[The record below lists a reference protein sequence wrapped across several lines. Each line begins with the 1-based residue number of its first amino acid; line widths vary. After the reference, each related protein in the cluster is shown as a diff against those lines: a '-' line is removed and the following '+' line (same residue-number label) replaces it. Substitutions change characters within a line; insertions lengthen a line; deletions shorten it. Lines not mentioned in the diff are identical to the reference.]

1 MLVIKSLA
9 GVAFQLTLFATL
21 LLLPAPTWDWP
32 RALQFLT
39 VYGIATTIAVFILA
53 RIAPRGLEARLAA
66 PASAS
71 QPKEDRIVTW
81 VLVLLFLA
89 WFLFIPIDVFQLHLL
104 PPPSPLLSILGAVVS
119 IAGYGLCL
127 ASIYQNAFVAPIVK
141 DQSERGHTLVDTG
154 IYGIVR
160 HPMYL
165 GMLLWLIGLGLWL
178 ESTAGSIAT
187 IVLGQT
193 FLLRIKIEEATLSN
207 SLPGYVSY
215 KLKVPYRLI
224 PLIW

>member
-1 MLVIKSLA
+1 MLVIKSLV
-9 GVAFQLTLFATL
+9 GVAFQLTLFAAL

-32 RALQFLT
+32 RALQFLI

-53 RIAPRGLEARLAA
+53 RIAPHGLEARLSA

-71 QPKEDRIVTW
+71 QPKRDRIVTCFM
-81 VLVLLFLA
+81 VLLFLA
-89 WFLFIPIDVFQLHLL
+89 WFIFIPIDVFHFHLV
-104 PPPSPLLSILGAVVS
+104 PPPSRSLSALGAVVS
-119 IAGYGLCL
+119 IAGFGLCL
-127 ASIYQNAFVAPIVK
+127 ASIYRNAFVAPIVK
-141 DQSERGHTLVDTG
+141 DQSDRGHTLVDTG

-178 ESTAGSIAT
+178 ESTAGSLAT
-187 IVLGQT
+187 LVLAQI

-207 SLPGYVSY
+207 SLPGYVGY
-215 KLKVPYRLI
+215 KRRVPYRLI
-224 PLIW
+224 PFIW